1 MEERHIFEGKTTT
14 EAVEKGLKE
23 LGLKKSDVEII
34 PVKNE
39 EKRSFFSILEPRVV
53 KVELK
58 IKESNLYIKEEKKV
72 RVEKEKKEMSEEA
85 ISKAKSNIE
94 EFLKEFLPKI
104 SEENLEYK
112 IYDDK
117 YYIYVDINGEKTNH
131 LIGYR
136 GETLN
141 AMQTL
146 LGTISNKNIDE
157 KVRIILDISGY
168 REKRKK
174 VLEELVE
181 KVAKTVEKTR
191 KKIVLEP
198 MSAYERKII
207 HSRLQKNNKVTTE
220 SVGEEPNR
228 KVAIFLKN
236 K

>member
-1 MEERHIFEGKTTT
+1 MEEKHIFEGKTTT
-14 EAVEKGLKE
+14 EAVENGLKA
-23 LGLKKSDVEII
+23 LKVKKEDVEII
-34 PVKNE
+34 PIKNE
-39 EKRSFFSILEPRVV
+39 EKRSFFSILEPRIV

-58 IKESNLYIKEEKKV
+58 IKENKTKRKEEKKEK
-72 RVEKEKKEMSEEA
+72 VEKEKKEMSNEA
-85 ISKAKSNIE
+85 IEKAKQNIE
-94 EFLKEFLPKI
+94 SFLNKFLPKI
-104 SEENLEYK
+104 SNEKLEYK

-117 YYIYVDINGEKTNH
+117 YYIYVEINGEKTNS

-136 GETLN
+136 GEALN

-146 LGTISNKNIDE
+146 LSAISNKNIDE

-174 VLEELVE
+174 VLEELAE

-207 HSRLQKNNKVTTE
+207 HSKLQNNARISTE
-220 SVGEEPNR
+220 SIGEEPNR
-228 KVAIFLKN
+228 KVAISLK

>member
-1 MEERHIFEGKTTT
+1 MNEKYIFEGKTTT

-23 LGLKKSDVEII
+23 LKLRKEDVEII
-34 PVKNE
+34 PIKSE

-58 IKESNLYIKEEKKV
+58 VKENSLKRKEEKREK
-72 RVEKEKKEMSEEA
+72 VEKEKREISGDA
-85 ISKAKSNIE
+85 IDKAKQNIE
-94 EFLKEFLPKI
+94 NFLKEFLHKVS
-104 SEENLEYK
+104 SEKLEYK

-117 YYIYVDINGEKTNH
+117 YYIYVEINGEKTNS

-146 LGTISNKNIDE
+146 LSAISNKNIDE
-157 KVRIILDISGY
+157 KIRVILDISGY

-174 VLEELVE
+174 VLEELAE

-198 MSAYERKII
+198 MSAYERKVI
-207 HSRLQKNNKVTTE
+207 HSKLQNNKKILTE
-220 SVGEEPNR
+220 SIGEEPNR
-228 KVAIFLKN
+228 KVAITYK